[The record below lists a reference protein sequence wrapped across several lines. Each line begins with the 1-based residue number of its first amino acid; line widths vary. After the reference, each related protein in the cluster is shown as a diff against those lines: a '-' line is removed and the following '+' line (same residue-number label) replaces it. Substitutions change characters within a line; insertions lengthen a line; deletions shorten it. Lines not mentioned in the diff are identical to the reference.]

1 MVNNNIILRL
11 VEINPLPSDVMGL
24 DVEMTNFAEYA
35 KPRGARDAFS
45 PAIMFLNVK
54 DGLGKMFKNYV
65 L

>member
-1 MVNNNIILRL
+1 
-11 VEINPLPSDVMGL
+11 
-24 DVEMTNFAEYA
+24 MTNFADYA